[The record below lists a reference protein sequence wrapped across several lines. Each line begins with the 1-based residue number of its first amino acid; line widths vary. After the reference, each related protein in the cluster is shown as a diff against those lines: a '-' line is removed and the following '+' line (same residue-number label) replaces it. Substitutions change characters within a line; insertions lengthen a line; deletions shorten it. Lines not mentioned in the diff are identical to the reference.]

1 MLGVQEPR
9 AELSHA
15 GAPGRTDC
23 LGGQSDSV
31 SLRFTLSLDQL
42 SKRSESLSAPSHA
55 FLIPRFALYLT
66 RPPYALATS
75 ASLLPAALSPPS
87 PTERRVHPSRAR
99 AADSTHVNTAH
110 NDRTLDI

>member
-1 MLGVQEPR
+1 MPGVQEPR

-15 GAPGRTDC
+15 GAPGRTDW

-55 FLIPRFALYLT
+55 FLIRRFAPNLT
-66 RPPYALATS
+66 RPTYALATS
-75 ASLLPAALSPPS
+75 SLLPAALSPPS

-99 AADSTHVNTAH
+99 AADSTHGNTAH
-110 NDRTLDI
+110 KDRILDI